1 MVLEERLAKINDKF
15 KMEISVIK
23 EYLEFMEMSV
33 ILTGLKSKK
42 HSQLYA
48 GMDNSDINNLQ
59 NKIESLSLKNKNDI
73 SILEKKIIE
82 SQFYEIPEWFSSIDS
97 RSYEGELINFIY
109 ELIENGINDREDIM

>member
-48 GMDNSDINNLQ
+48 GMDAFV
-59 NKIESLSLKNKNDI
+59 NKKVYHPANQIVYHL
-73 SILEKKIIE
+73 
-82 SQFYEIPEWFSSIDS
+82 
-97 RSYEGELINFIY
+97 
-109 ELIENGINDREDIM
+109 

>member
-59 NKIESLSLKNKNDI
+59 NKIESLSLKNKNKDT
-73 SILEKKIIE
+73 IL
-82 SQFYEIPEWFSSIDS
+82 S
-97 RSYEGELINFIY
+97 
-109 ELIENGINDREDIM
+109 